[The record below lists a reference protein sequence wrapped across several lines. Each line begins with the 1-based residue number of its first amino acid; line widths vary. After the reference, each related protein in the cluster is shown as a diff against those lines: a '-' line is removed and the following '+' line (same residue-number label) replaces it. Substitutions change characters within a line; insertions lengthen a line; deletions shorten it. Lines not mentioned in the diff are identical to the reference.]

1 MKKLSICLV
10 PEARS
15 LGGPKTFQRNLIAW
29 AEKTGAAEIHF
40 DADRGDIDAFLVIGG
55 PKKYLGRL
63 LKARRQGIPVVHR
76 LNGMNWIHRRRKTG
90 AGYFLHAEAAN
101 LAIAFYRRFVCSRI
115 VYQSHFCENRW
126 NSVYGK
132 VRKPSAVIFNGTDT
146 GLFTPGDT
154 APDLSSRIDF
164 ILAEG
169 SFRYGMDFGLDAGT
183 ELALT
188 LADRFGRHVCMHVAG
203 KTNPE
208 SESRII
214 SRMETSGKSAE
225 AVFEGVCSRERLIEL
240 ERNAAFFF
248 SSEIHTACPNAVIE
262 AMACGVPVIGFDTG
276 ALKDVTG
283 DAGIIVPYGTDPWKL
298 EQPDGAPLADAA
310 ETVVRN
316 NAVFRLRARSRAETE
331 FSVERMAE
339 SYLNF
344 CFGK

>member
-15 LGGPKTFQRNLIAW
+15 LGGPKTFQRNLIGW
-29 AEKTGAAEIHF
+29 AEMTGAAEIHF
-40 DADRGDIDAFLVIGG
+40 DADRADIDAFLVIGG
-55 PKKYLGRL
+55 PRKYLARL
-63 LKARRQGIPVVHR
+63 LEARRRGIPVVHR
-76 LNGMNWIHRRRKTG
+76 LNGMNWIHRQRKTG
-90 AGYFLHAEAAN
+90 VRYFLHAEAAN

-115 VYQSHFCENRW
+115 VYQSPFCENRW

-132 VRKPSAVIFNGTDT
+132 VRKPSAVIFNGTDIS
-146 GLFTPGDT
+146 LFTPGDT
-154 APDLSSRIDF
+154 APDLNSRIDF

-169 SFRYGMDFGLDAGT
+169 SFRYGMDFGLDVGAD
-183 ELALT
+183 LALA
-188 LADRFGRHVCMHVAG
+188 LSDRFGKPVRMHVAG
-203 KTNPE
+203 KTTPE
-208 SESRII
+208 SEARINR
-214 SRMETSGKSAE
+214 RMETSGKSAE

-248 SSEIHTACPNAVIE
+248 SSEIHAACPNAVIE

-283 DAGIIVPYGTDPWKL
+283 DAGIIVPYGADPWKL
-298 EQPDGAPLADAA
+298 EQPDGVPLADAA

-316 NAVFRLRARSRAETE
+316 NAAFRLKARSRAEAE
-331 FSVERMAE
+331 FSVQKMAE

-344 CFGK
+344 CLSK